1 MKMAIPP
8 GPSVVHWMREVT
20 FPLDQGSQVAVKLSS
35 FYGTHSFSIKNW
47 DHGIERIQVP
57 ILALPLQDSGEKVF
71 CVPSQ
76 CRLAW
81 FSTLPDSLCSVTG
94 PMLLYLV
101 LGAGNHEAT
110 KCQVGA

>member
-20 FPLDQGSQVAVKLSS
+20 FPLDQGPRVAVKLAC

-47 DHGIERIQVP
+47 DHGIERMQVP

-81 FSTLPDSLCSVTG
+81 LPTLPDSLRCVTG
-94 PMLLYLV
+94 PILYLV